1 MNLEW
6 HPDSTVSY
14 QRSKL
19 WFFERERSV
28 GPLEDTV
35 GARPGHLTAQVV
47 SLNLPMVAAANF
59 ARDDFLKAYGMSEI
73 LSTIEVCCFSSRD
86 FFSGPA
92 VCEQDHWRAAV

>member
-1 MNLEW
+1 VNLEW

-28 GPLEDTV
+28 GPLEDT
-35 GARPGHLTAQVV
+35 VV

-73 LSTIEVCCFSSRD
+73 LSTIEVCCFSSHD